1 MSEPLVNFAGSIRAL
16 SWADMVKISEYIC
29 DQVPDL
35 IKSEK
40 LDRDGMAHAL
50 VDMAVDIE
58 TEAQKERPSEG
69 A

>member
-58 TEAQKERPSEG
+58 TEAQKEQNDG
-69 A
+69 L